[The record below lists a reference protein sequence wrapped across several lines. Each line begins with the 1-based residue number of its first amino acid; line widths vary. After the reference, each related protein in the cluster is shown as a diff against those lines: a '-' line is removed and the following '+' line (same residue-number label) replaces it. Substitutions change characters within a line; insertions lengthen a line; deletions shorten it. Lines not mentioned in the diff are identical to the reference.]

1 MTRENEILSDV
12 VTYMK
17 YAKYIP
23 GLQRRE
29 TWEELVQ
36 RNIDMHVKK
45 YPALEADIN
54 AVYRDFVL
62 TKRVLPSMRSL
73 QFAGKAIEVNNAR
86 IFNCAYLPVDD
97 IHAFSE
103 TMFLLLSGV
112 GVGYSIQK
120 TDVEQLKAI
129 KRPTKRHR
137 KYVIQDSIM
146 GWADAV
152 KVLMKSYMGVTTSS
166 VQFDFSEIRE
176 KGALLVTA
184 GGKAPGPGPLRVA
197 LVKIENILSTKQDG
211 EFLTPIEVHDI
222 LCHIADSV
230 LAGGIRRS
238 AMISLFDANETD
250 MLHAKAGQ
258 WWDKDSQRGRANN
271 SVILQRDE
279 VDYDEFCDLWQ
290 KTKDSRAGEPGFY
303 FTNDKTEGA
312 NPCVEIALKA
322 RQFCNLVEINGGMIL
337 TQEQF
342 EEVAGAAAFI
352 ATLQAGYTD
361 FHYLREEWKET
372 TELEALIGVSITGLA
387 NKDLLDLDF
396 ESAANVVTTM
406 NDLIAKVIG
415 VNSAARQTCVK
426 PAGTTSLV
434 LGTSSGIHAY
444 HDKFYIRRISIG
456 KNEALYTYLSINH
469 PEILEDKIG
478 DEARNAFV
486 VVPQKAPEGAIIRSE
501 SSLDLLERVKKVSKD
516 WIAPGHVSGPN
527 MHNVSCTVSIKDE
540 EWDMVKDWMWI
551 NKEHYN
557 GISVMPYD
565 TGTYVQTPF
574 ETIDE
579 ATYDKLVVN
588 LHSVDLSKV
597 IEIEDNTD
605 LQSEAACSGGACEIT

>member
-1 MTRENEILSDV
+1 MTRENEILSDII
-12 VTYMK
+12 THMK

-23 GLQRRE
+23 GKQRRE

-45 YPALEADIN
+45 YPQLEKEIN
-54 AVYRDFVL
+54 EVYKDFVL

-86 IFNCAYLPVDD
+86 IFNCAFLPVDS

-112 GVGYSIQK
+112 GVGYSIQNE
-120 TDVEQLKAI
+120 DISQLPTI
-129 KRPTKRHR
+129 KHPSKRHR

-152 KVLMKSYMGVTTSS
+152 KVLLKSYMGKTTST
-166 VQFDFSEIRE
+166 VVFDYSEIRE

-184 GGKAPGPGPLRVA
+184 GGKAPGPGPLRIA
-197 LVKIENILSTKQDG
+197 LVKIEEILRTKKDG
-211 EFLTPIEVHDI
+211 EQLTSIEVHDI

-238 AMISLFDANETD
+238 AMISLFDQHDED
-250 MLHAKAGQ
+250 MLVSKSGH
-258 WWDKDSQRGRANN
+258 WWDNAAQRGRANN
-271 SVILQRDE
+271 SIILQRDE
-279 VDYDEFCDLWQ
+279 VTFESFKGLWDA
-290 KTKDSRAGEPGFY
+290 TKNSGAGEPGFY
-303 FTNDKTEGA
+303 FTNDKRQGA
-312 NPCVEIALKA
+312 NPCVEIAL
-322 RQFCNLVEINGGMIL
+322 RQFQFCNLVEINGSLIF

-342 EEVAGAAAFI
+342 DEVAGAAAFI

-361 FHYLREEWKET
+361 FHYLREIWKET

-387 NKDLLDLDF
+387 NQTLLDLDF
-396 ESAANVVTTM
+396 EEA
-406 NDLIAKVIG
+406 AKVITIMNYQYADKIG
-415 VNSAARQTCVK
+415 INTAARQTCVK

-444 HDKFYIRRISIG
+444 HDKYYLRRISIG
-456 KNEALYTYLSINH
+456 KNESLYTYLSINH
-469 PEILEDKIG
+469 PELLEDKIG
-478 DEARNAFV
+478 DPKNAFV
-486 VVPQKAPEGAIIRSE
+486 AVPQKAPEGAIVRSE
-501 SSLDLLERVKKVSKD
+501 SSIDLLERVKKVSQE
-516 WIAPGHVSGPN
+516 WIANGHITGEN
-527 MHNVSCTVSIKDE
+527 MHNVSCTVSVKED
-540 EWDMVKDWMWI
+540 EWDVVRDWMWV

-557 GISVMPYD
+557 GISVLPYD
-565 TGTYVQTPF
+565 TGTYMQTPF

-579 ATYDKLVVN
+579 DRYNELVGH
-588 LHSVDLSKV
+588 LKDVDLSKV
-597 IEIEDNTD
+597 VELEDNTD

>member
-1 MTRENEILSDV
+1 MTNENEVLSKV

-23 GLQRRE
+23 GKQRRE

-45 YPALEADIN
+45 YPHLEKEIN
-54 AVYRDFVL
+54 SVYKDFVL
-62 TKRVLPSMRSL
+62 TKKVLPSMRSL

-86 IFNCAYLPVDD
+86 IFNCAYLPADS

-103 TMFLLLSGV
+103 TMFLLLSGT

-120 TDVEQLKAI
+120 EDVSQLPAI
-129 KRPTKRHR
+129 KKPSNRQR

-152 KVLMKSYMGVTTSS
+152 KTLMKSYMGKTTST
-166 VQFDFSEIRE
+166 VVFDFSEIRE

-197 LVKIENILSTKQDG
+197 LVKIENILASKQDG
-211 EFLTPIEVHDI
+211 EQLTPLEVHDI

-238 AMISLFDANETD
+238 AMISLFDANEVD

-271 SVILQRDE
+271 SVVLDRAE
-279 VDYDEFCDLWQ
+279 VTFDQFKDLWQ
-290 KTKDSRAGEPGFY
+290 ASRDSRAGEPGFY
-303 FTNDKTEGA
+303 FTNDKKKGT
-312 NPCVEIALKA
+312 NPCVEISLNPN
-322 RQFCNLVEINGGMIL
+322 QFCNLVEVNGAAITCQADL
-337 TQEQF
+337 DAA
-342 EEVAGAAAFI
+342 VGAAAFLG
-352 ATLQAGYTD
+352 TLQAGYTD
-361 FHYLREEWKET
+361 FHYLREVWKEQ
-372 TELEALIGVSITGLA
+372 TEKEALLGVSITGLA
-387 NKDLLDLDF
+387 NRELLDLDF
-396 ESAANVVTTM
+396 EEAAKTAIIINYQ
-406 NDLIAKVIG
+406 IAGAIG
-415 VNSAARQTCVK
+415 INTAARLTCVK

-444 HDKFYIRRISIG
+444 HDKYYIRRISIG
-456 KNEALYTYLSINH
+456 KNESLYTYLSINH
-469 PEILEDKIG
+469 PELLEDKIG
-478 DEARNAFV
+478 DPRNAFIS
-486 VVPQKAPEGAIIRSE
+486 VPQKAPEGAILRSE
-501 SSLDLLERVKKVSKD
+501 SSIDLLERVKKISQE
-516 WIAPGHVSGPN
+516 WIATGHISGEN
-527 MHNVSCTVSIKDE
+527 MHNVSCTVSVKEE
-540 EWDMVKDWMWI
+540 EWDIVRDWMWT
-551 NKEHYN
+551 NKELYN
-557 GISVMPYD
+557 GISIMPYD

-579 ATYDKLVVN
+579 ATYEKL
-588 LHSVDLSKV
+588 HKHIHDVDLSKV

>member
-1 MTRENEILSDV
+1 MTKENEILSKV

-17 YAKYIP
+17 YAKYMP
-23 GLQRRE
+23 EKSRRE

-45 YPALEADIN
+45 YPQLKKDIEE
-54 AVYRDFVL
+54 VYRDYVL

-97 IHAFSE
+97 LHAFSE
-103 TMFLLLSGV
+103 TMFLLLSGT

-120 TDVEQLKAI
+120 DDVDQLPAI
-129 KRPTKRHR
+129 KHPTSRHR

-152 KVLMKSYMGVTTSS
+152 KVLLKSYMGKTTST
-166 VQFDFSEIRE
+166 VVFDFDEIRE

-184 GGKAPGPGPLRVA
+184 GGKAPGPGPLKIA
-197 LVKIENILSTKQDG
+197 LLKIENILREKEEGSQ
-211 EFLTPIEVHDI
+211 LTPTEVHDI

-250 MLHAKAGQ
+250 MLLAKSGE
-258 WWDKDSQRGRANN
+258 WWDKNSQRGRANN

-279 VDYDEFCDLWQ
+279 VDYEQFAELWQ
-290 KTKDSRAGEPGFY
+290 ATKDSRAGEPGFY
-303 FTNDKTEGA
+303 FTNDKKEGA

-322 RQFCNLVEINGGMIL
+322 HQFCNLVEINGSMVR
-337 TQEQF
+337 TQKEF
-342 EEVAGAAAFI
+342 DEVAGAASFI

-361 FHYLREEWKET
+361 FHYLREIWKET

-387 NKDLLDLDF
+387 NHDILDLDF
-396 ESAANVVTTM
+396 SEAAKIVE
-406 NDLIAKVIG
+406 LINYNISQSIG
-415 VNSAARQTCVK
+415 INSAARQTCVK

-444 HDKFYIRRISIG
+444 HDKFYIRRISIN
-456 KNEALYTYLSINH
+456 KNESLYTHLSIYH
-469 PEILEDKIG
+469 PELLEDKIG
-478 DEARNAFV
+478 DPRSAFIC
-486 VVPQKAPEGAIIRSE
+486 VPQKAPDGAILRNE
-501 SSLDLLERVKKVSKD
+501 SSIELLERVKKVSQE
-516 WIAPGHVSGPN
+516 WIKPGHQSGPN
-527 MHNVSCTVSIKDE
+527 MHNVSCTVSIKDD
-540 EWDMVKDWMWI
+540 EWDLVRDWMWV

-565 TGTYVQTPF
+565 TGTYKQTPF

-579 ATYDKLVVN
+579 ETYEKLHK
-588 LHSVDLSKV
+588 LIHDVDLSKV
-597 IEIEDNTD
+597 IELEDNTD